1 MSDVAFFFEGW
12 EPIVRI
18 VVVGVPM
25 YVALT
30 VFLRL
35 SGSRALANLH
45 VFDFIVTVAIGSA
58 FGRALTATDVTLA
71 EAVAAFLLLISLQYV
86 VTVIQARSPRFGR
99 VITNQ
104 PALLYYQECFL
115 QRQMRANHV
124 TRDELLTAVR
134 EHQMGSIDDVDA
146 IVLESTGEVS
156 VVRSLGD
163 ESALEGLVQN
173 ASGASRGDGG

>member
-18 VVVGVPM
+18 LVVGVSM

-30 VFLRL
+30 IFLRL
-35 SGSRALANLH
+35 SGSRALATLH

-58 FGRALTATDVTLA
+58 FGRALTATDVALA

-104 PALLYYQECFL
+104 PALLYYQGRFL
-115 QRQMRANHV
+115 QRQMRSNHV
-124 TRDELLTAVR
+124 TREELLAAVR
-134 EHQMGSIDDVDA
+134 EHQLGSIDDVDA

-156 VVRSLGD
+156 VIRSLGN
-163 ESALEGLVQN
+163 ESALGDLAQDAPN
-173 ASGASRGDGG
+173 ATRGSSG